1 MAQEK
6 SNFCFEGTSTITWN
20 LFEDLEDAFD
30 WKSVTGTNDAKIFQI
45 STKLSIKFEGFDSAR
60 TSTSLQ
66 DVGFIKMIVDGNEQT
81 IYSVQGMYMT
91 AYRKYRITIGDA
103 GDVVLQ
109 LGYGNNDLTPQAG
122 TCVVFAV
129 VNVQNT
135 ETDDTGYGIYTPRN
149 RGSSGN
155 ASVTMMNPT
164 PYYFETDDSESITAN
179 SNLYFVSTE
188 PLCNI
193 VALVP
198 ICGIASKCASVSAYV
213 IMVGNQNVLQGRV
226 EVEDIPYYAIGGLYL
241 IESSDT

>member
-1 MAQEK
+1 MAIEK
-6 SNFCFEGTSTITWN
+6 CNFCFEGTSTITWN

-60 TSTSLQ
+60 TSTSSSK
-66 DVGFIKMIVDGNEQT
+66 VGFIKMIVDGNEQT
-81 IYSVQGMYMT
+81 IFDIAGDMMT

-103 GDVVLQ
+103 GDIVLQ
-109 LGYGNNDLTPQAG
+109 LGHGNYDLTPQAG
-122 TCVVFAV
+122 TCVIFAV

-149 RGSSGN
+149 GGGSGN
-155 ASVTMMNPT
+155 ASMTMMSPT
-164 PYYFETDDSESITAN
+164 PYYFETDDSESITPN
-179 SNLYFVSTE
+179 RTLNFVSTE

-193 VALVP
+193 MALVP
-198 ICGIASKCASVSAYV
+198 ICGIASKCASTSSYV
-213 IMVGNQNVLQGRV
+213 IMVGNQSVLQGRV

>member
-1 MAQEK
+1 MAIEK
-6 SNFCFEGTSTITWN
+6 CNFCFEGTSTITWN
-20 LFEDLEDAFD
+20 LFTDLEEAFD
-30 WKSVTGTNDAKIFQI
+30 WESVTGTDDAKVFQI
-45 STKLSIKFEGFDSAR
+45 SNKLSLKFEGFDSAR
-60 TSTSLQ
+60 TSTSSSY
-66 DVGFIKMIVDGNEQT
+66 VGFIKMIVDGNEQT
-81 IYSVQGMYMT
+81 IYDIAGDKMT

-103 GDVVLQ
+103 GDIVLQ
-109 LGYGNNDLTPQAG
+109 LGDGNYDLTPQAG
-122 TCVVFAV
+122 TCVIFAV

-149 RGSSGN
+149 RGGSGG
-155 ASVTMMNPT
+155 ASVTMMNPA
-164 PYYFETDDSESITAN
+164 PNYFETDDSESITAN

>member
-1 MAQEK
+1 MAIEK
-6 SNFCFEGTSTITWN
+6 CNFCFEGTSTITWN
-20 LFEDLEDAFD
+20 LFTDLEEAFD
-30 WKSVTGTNDAKIFQI
+30 WESVTGTDDAKVFQI
-45 STKLSIKFEGFDSAR
+45 SNKLSLKFEGFDSAR
-60 TSTSLQ
+60 TSTSSSY
-66 DVGFIKMIVDGNEQT
+66 VGFIKMIVDGNEQT
-81 IYSVQGMYMT
+81 IYDIAGDKMT

-103 GDVVLQ
+103 GDIVLQ
-109 LGYGNNDLTPQAG
+109 LGDGNYDLTPQAG
-122 TCVVFAV
+122 TCVIFAV

-149 RGSSGN
+149 IGGSGN

>member
-1 MAQEK
+1 MAIEK
-6 SNFCFEGTSTITWN
+6 CNFCFEGTSTITWN
-20 LFEDLEDAFD
+20 LFTDLEEAFD
-30 WKSVTGTNDAKIFQI
+30 WESVTGTDDAKVFQI
-45 STKLSIKFEGFDSAR
+45 SNKLSLKFEGFDSAR
-60 TSTSLQ
+60 TSTSSSY
-66 DVGFIKMIVDGNEQT
+66 VGFIKMIVDGNEQT
-81 IYSVQGMYMT
+81 IYDIAGDKMT

-103 GDVVLQ
+103 GDIVLQ
-109 LGYGNNDLTPQAG
+109 LGDGNYDLTPQAG
-122 TCVVFAV
+122 TCVIFAV

-149 RGSSGN
+149 SGGSGG
-155 ASVTMMNPT
+155 ASVTMMNPA